1 MNTTL
6 DKSSKVINN
15 IYDHLSYFDLYGG
28 SVIFTI
34 ILTIIVLLAIGFA
47 NVMQNIVPIKD
58 NWTEERCQ
66 PQNIPFAGFIN
77 KPDDATITDFTQD
90 NFNYCTQNILQDVT
104 KVAVMP
110 LNFITESLTMLY
122 ITIANSIQLIRV
134 MIDSIRKNLIKIIND
149 ILDKTINITIPL
161 REITMSISDALGK
174 TTGILVT
181 KFYMIIGLFDIVKGM
196 FSAIVQ
202 TLEILA
208 IPPAVAIT
216 IFAALLMFPL
226 MIFPSIFLLIITV
239 LAGMGIYVE
248 NRFEKEIVCFD
259 KNTKLMMSNGSSKC
273 IIDIQVGDKLTHDDI
288 ITEKFTLC
296 AKNIDMYKL
305 TDGTIV
311 SESHYIKYNTN
322 WIKIKDYPDCEKIN
336 NYNESFIYCINT
348 SSKRILI
355 GNNEYLD
362 WDDIIDTTINKKQHC
377 YNENTIIS
385 LFNGTRKKIKDIKIG
400 DILSY
405 GEKVFGL
412 VESLDESNK
421 SNKSTQLYHLM
432 TDKKSFYIN
441 NIKVYHYD

>member
-15 IYDHLSYFDLYGG
+15 IYDLSYFDLYGG
-28 SVIFTI
+28 SVIFTV
-34 ILTIIVLLAIGFA
+34 ILTIIVLLAIGYA

-58 NWTEERCQ
+58 NWAEERCQ

-77 KPDDATITDFTQD
+77 KPDDATITNFTQD

-110 LNFITESLTMLY
+110 LNFITKSLTMLY

-181 KFYMIIGLFDIVKGM
+181 KFYILIGLFDIVKGI
-196 FSAIVQ
+196 FSAIVEA
-202 TLEILA
+202 TAILA
-208 IPPAVAIT
+208 IPPAAAII

-226 MIFPSIFLLIITV
+226 MIIPSIFLLIITV
-239 LAGMGIYVE
+239 LAGMGMYVE
-248 NRFEKEIVCFD
+248 NRFENEQVCFD
-259 KNTKLMMSNGSSKC
+259 KNTLLTMYNGSLKS
-273 IIDIQVGDKLTHDDI
+273 IIDIQVGDKLINNNI

-305 TDGTIV
+305 TDETII
-311 SESHYIKYNTN
+311 SESHYIKYNNN
-322 WIKIKDYPDCEKIN
+322 WIKIKDYPHCEKIN
-336 NYNESFIYCINT
+336 NYNEPFIYCINT
-348 SSKRILI
+348 ASKRILI

-377 YNENTIIS
+377 YNEDTIIS
-385 LFNGTRKKIKDIKIG
+385 LFNGSQKIIKNIKIG
-400 DILSY
+400 DILSH
-405 GEKVFGL
+405 GEKVTGL
-412 VESLDESNK
+412 VESLDES
-421 SNKSTQLYHLM
+421 TQLYHLI